1 MKTLNQ
7 IFDWDTEVVKH
18 YLLHWKNF
26 YIGKQA
32 LLQSLRNVDFNPLV
46 MNHDLV
52 QESISSTGK
61 LNTIFLNANYMKYN
75 IVTVMFSYLFQ
86 LTFLPA
92 ELATGTSFRFDDKY

>member
-32 LLQSLRNVDFNPLV
+32 MLQSLRNVDFNPLV
-46 MNHDLV
+46 MNHDLL

-61 LNTIFLNANYMKYN
+61 LNTIFLNANYLKYN

-86 LTFLPA
+86 LTFFARWISDGYKL
-92 ELATGTSFRFDDKY
+92 

>member
-26 YIGKQA
+26 YVGKQA

-52 QESISSTGK
+52 QERISSTGK
-61 LNTIFLNANYMKYN
+61 LNTIFLNANYLKYN

-86 LTFLPA
+86 LTFFARWISDGYKL
-92 ELATGTSFRFDDKY
+92 